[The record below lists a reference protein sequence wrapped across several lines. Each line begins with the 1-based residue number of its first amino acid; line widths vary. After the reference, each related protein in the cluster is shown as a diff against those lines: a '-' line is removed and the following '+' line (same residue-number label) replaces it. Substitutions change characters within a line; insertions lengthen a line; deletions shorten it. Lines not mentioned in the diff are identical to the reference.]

1 MPDIFI
7 NPEKTEP
14 ETKKEEERPSEEPS
28 PAKEIKEEEVKT
40 SKNPFSA
47 SRYRPEGV
55 DFETKGKDEKIILL
69 IRKHFATNFRWIIVA
84 LLLLLAPSIYLALP
98 TPGFL
103 PPQFQLIVILCWYLV
118 TFSFTIQ
125 NFLGWFYNVDIITDK
140 RIVDINFYNLMYKE
154 ISVAEIDKIQD
165 VTYKIGGISG
175 TVLNYGDVFVQT
187 AGSEPNVEILGVP
200 KPERVAKIFQDLREE
215 DKGQG
220 A

>member
-14 ETKKEEERPSEEPS
+14 ETEKGAEAPTPKEEKEDLEPKS
-28 PAKEIKEEEVKT
+28 A
-40 SKNPFSA
+40 KNPFSA

-55 DFETKGKDEKIILL
+55 DFETKADDEEVILL
-69 IRKHFATNFRWIIVA
+69 IRKHFATNFKWLILA
-84 LLLLLAPSIYLALP
+84 LILLLAPSIYLALP

-103 PPQFQLIVILCWYLV
+103 PPQFQLIIILCWYLV
-118 TFSFTIQ
+118 TFAFIIQ
-125 NFLGWFYNVDIITDK
+125 SFLGWFYNVDIVTDK

-154 ISVAEIDKIQD
+154 ISVADIDKIQD

-175 TVLNYGDVFVQT
+175 TMLNYGDVFVQT

-215 DKGQG
+215 GK
-220 A
+220 AKEA